1 MNIDDMIKNMNPQML
16 SNAVSKMSSILTPQQ
31 LKQVQNVIQNSD
43 KGDLN
48 NKLNNLSTADL
59 QRELQK
65 NPMLAKQL
73 ADNPEIAEKLN
84 QIFKKK

>member
-31 LKQVQNVIQNSD
+31 LKQVQNVIQSSD

-48 NKLNNLSTADL
+48 KKLNNLSTADL